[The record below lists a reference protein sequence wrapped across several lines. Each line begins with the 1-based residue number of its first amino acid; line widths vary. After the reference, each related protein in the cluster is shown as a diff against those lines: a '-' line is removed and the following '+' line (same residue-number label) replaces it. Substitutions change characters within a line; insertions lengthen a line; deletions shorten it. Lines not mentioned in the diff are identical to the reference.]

1 MKATRQACRAAERP
15 ILRGLTIEAPT
26 FRHPRTGKSLPCVLL
41 PNALSSAIA
50 REAIASLAA
59 STATLQAAVESAHDV
74 AATRRLALRWYCR
87 QHLAGERC
95 RKLWWQDHGRKP
107 LADARVTP
115 HGCGAFD
122 AAINAASDL
131 TAL

>member
-59 STATLQAAVESAHDV
+59 STATLQAAVESAHDGSGHV
-74 AATRRLALRWYCR
+74 ASRRVARSYPTGGVQSLGGLGRSVAWGSFLA
-87 QHLAGERC
+87 
-95 RKLWWQDHGRKP
+95 KP
-107 LADARVTP
+107 AQSVESRL
-115 HGCGAFD
+115 
-122 AAINAASDL
+122 
-131 TAL
+131 

>member
-74 AATRRLALRWYCR
+74 AATSPAAAWRDPTPPGACN
-87 QHLAGERC
+87 
-95 RKLWWQDHGRKP
+95 LWGDWGGQSLGGR
-107 LADARVTP
+107 
-115 HGCGAFD
+115 F
-122 AAINAASDL
+122 
-131 TAL
+131 